1 MNLKSNFFYTLLC
14 NVFYQI
20 KVKYY
25 FLKVKLYFKLNK
37 KVPQVPVCFTDKE
50 LKELTKIKTEY

>member
-1 MNLKSNFFYTLLC
+1 MNLKSNFFYTLFC

-25 FLKVKLYFKLNK
+25 FLKVKLYTKLNK
-37 KVPQVPVCFTDKE
+37 KIPQLPVCFSEKD
-50 LKELTKIKTEY
+50 LKKLTKI

>member
-25 FLKVKLYFKLNK
+25 FLKVKLYTKLNK
-37 KVPQVPVCFTDKE
+37 KIPQLPVCFSEKD
-50 LKELTKIKTEY
+50 LKKLTKI